1 MSPLPTQIPVKL
13 EQLDQNDYISYQ
25 QTLLAAVNELTIK
38 IAECTAF
45 QTQSASQQIEEFFES
60 RPLYVMF
67 EKELGC
73 NPLTDHL
80 SPKNVYSLFK
90 FIIQDALN
98 KIIDKSK
105 ATTFA
110 LVQNQLDEIIKQ
122 EIFKRIEAEHILEHY
137 CLTNNI
143 YQQYNQYLVKFIEDT
158 GKKQN
163 KTTTTLKQQVF
174 TLKEQLN
181 AKNSLFKADY
191 IQQTQKSEQNDEKSE
206 IVVQQQIIEQLMKE
220 NKKYVVQL
228 SQLQKKFSDLQDK
241 YNSLTQQN
249 KDLKQQLQ
257 NMELNSKTTI
267 NQQQKLIQ
275 KLYDQI
281 ELAALDAQ
289 NVAKQHDMQMD
300 KLTYEYDIKI
310 NSLEQ
315 ELSKYK
321 SQTPDILKPVTLEQ
335 VVQTDPERQSRRSI
349 PYDVWYQELIDQRVK
364 QAESKQEK
372 LEQSEPKESIKVPN
386 DIYDV
391 EQQLLLAST
400 NYQQLLYVG
409 QNVQQL
415 IDNLVEASVQTE
427 SVDEPEYTCKSLK
440 RDKYHTTTSSNLD
453 KAPEP
458 LLVKHFQPS
467 DATLGNIASNR
478 ANILIGQPVFQPQS
492 IKSFMSQLQSQQ
504 EQMLQ
509 KKQQLIALVKN
520 RYHPLKQLAL
530 ALTKQKQSQ
539 TTKIGIKNIKFAT
552 FQFKENKLSDS
563 QPIKISDLRTGE
575 ILEIYNDIF
584 KAK

>member
-427 SVDEPEYTCKSLK
+427 SVDEPDYTCKSLK

-530 ALTKQKQSQ
+530 ALQNKNNLKPLKLEQKTSNLRHFNSKKISQ
-539 TTKIGIKNIKFAT
+539 
-552 FQFKENKLSDS
+552 SDS